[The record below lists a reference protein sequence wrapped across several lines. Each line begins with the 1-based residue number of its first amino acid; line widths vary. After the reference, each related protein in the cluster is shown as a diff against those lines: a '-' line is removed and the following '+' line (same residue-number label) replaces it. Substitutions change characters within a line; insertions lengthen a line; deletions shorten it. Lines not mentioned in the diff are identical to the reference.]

1 MARRAQHEP
10 VQLVHARRPPACR
23 PSDGWILAHHDAW
36 SRATLST
43 MFGALAAGCLDP
55 DQFARWLLDR
65 ASIAR
70 ALVHACARVQDMLG
84 DRLELPAL
92 AVAHEEAD
100 WLEAYAAAHGL
111 DIHSK
116 FKLSY
121 QAQRLVDLIDVVTAP
136 GAGVCAAVTAP
147 WCFLMT
153 SWQACSLS
161 RRGAPESGPVG
172 LASPGSSTGG
182 GRGPN
187 PTHVELRNYLSRD
200 ATLVRIVE
208 TQSVLD
214 SLLNVTTQH
223 ADFSKAQKTFED
235 VLALAV
241 GTLDRA
247 LESSLD
253 SGRAPLCDRC
263 GRKGHTG
270 ERCTFKSHV

>member
-1 MARRAQHEP
+1 MMARRGAQCESA
-10 VQLVHARRPPACR
+10 QLVHARRPPACR

-43 MFGALAAGCLDP
+43 MFSALAAGSLDP
-55 DQFARWLLDR
+55 AQFARWLLDR
-65 ASIAR
+65 ASVAR
-70 ALVHACARVQDMLG
+70 ALVHACARVQEMLG
-84 DRLELPAL
+84 DHLELPAM

-100 WLEAYAAAHGL
+100 WLEAYATAHGL

-121 QAQRLVDLIDVVTAP
+121 EAQRLVDLIDTATAA

-153 SWQACSLS
+153 SWQACALS
-161 RRGAPESGPVG
+161 RHAAPDPDAPE
-172 LASPGSSTGG
+172 
-182 GRGPN
+182 RGPH

-200 ATLVRIVE
+200 ATLVRVVE

-223 ADFSKAQKTFED
+223 ADFAKAQKTFED
-235 VLALAV
+235 VLARAV

-247 LESSLD
+247 LESSID
-253 SGRAPLCDRC
+253 AGRAPLCDRC

-270 ERCTFKSHV
+270 DRCTFKSHV